1 MTSTCFLK
9 KYGLFIFLFLLS
21 VALQA
26 QSMEYKK
33 AINDF
38 QRHYNNKD
46 ADAIFNSFSPNMQHA
61 ISLKKTKSFIQSL
74 HSQLGAMEQ
83 ATFIEY
89 SLNTRAL
96 FKSDFKRGTMAV
108 YLSLDTNKQLNL
120 LLVKP
125 YETPIVPQYQVTPQL
140 DAYPQAIADSIFT
153 YTKAFPNATQLA
165 IAVVQ
170 DGQTSYYGIIKE
182 KNVVHPISNE
192 QSIFEIGSI
201 TKVFTS
207 SVLASLVHKEL
218 ISLDG
223 SITPYYP
230 YDIKENPNIT
240 FKSLANHTS
249 GLPRLPDNL
258 NPKVKEDPYQEYNE
272 TKLKA
277 YLQRFLPSSTT
288 PAYIYS
294 NLGAGILGYTLA
306 RSQETTFPILIQE
319 EILTPYGLSHTY
331 TNPEAVPNQLVLGLD
346 ESGNTTSN
354 WHFDTLFAAGGLLS
368 CVADLAV
375 FANAQFNPD
384 DDTLALT
391 RIPTVSVS
399 PTMQIGLGWHIITS
413 KKGQTLYWHNG
424 GTGGYS
430 SSMAIDTAN
439 KTAVVILSNVSPSNT
454 YGKNIDKLCF
464 GLLPTTEN

>member
-1 MTSTCFLK
+1 
-9 KYGLFIFLFLLS
+9 
-21 VALQA
+21 
-26 QSMEYKK
+26 MEYKK

-96 FKSDFKRGTMAV
+96 FKSDFKHGTMAV
-108 YLSLDTNKQLNL
+108 YLSLDSNNQLNL

-125 YETPIVPQYQVTPQL
+125 YETPIVPKYRATKQL

-153 YTKAFPNATQLA
+153 YTKAYPNATQLA

-182 KNVVHPISNE
+182 KNVVHPIKNE
-192 QSIFEIGSI
+192 QFIFEIGSI

-207 SVLASLVHKEL
+207 SVLASLVNKGL

-258 NPKVKEDPYQEYNE
+258 NPKVKEDPYQDYNE

-288 PAYIYS
+288 STFTYS
-294 NLGAGILGYTLA
+294 NLGTGILGYTLG
-306 RSQETTFPILIQE
+306 RSQETTFPLLLQE
-319 EILTPYGLSHTY
+319 EILRPYGLNHTY
-331 TNPEAVPNQLVLGLD
+331 TNLESVPNQLVPGLD
-346 ESGNTTSN
+346 ESGNTIPN
-354 WHFDTLFAAGGLLS
+354 WQFDTLFAAGGLLS
-368 CVADLAV
+368 SVADLAI
-375 FANAQFNPD
+375 FASAQFNPD
-384 DDTLALT
+384 DDTLTLT
-391 RIPTVSVS
+391 RIPTVNVS
-399 PTMQIGLGWHIITS
+399 PTMEMGLGWHILTS
-413 KKGQTLYWHNG
+413 KKGNTLYWHNG
-424 GTGGYS
+424 ATGGYS
-430 SSMAIDTAN
+430 SSMTIDTAH
-439 KTAVVILSNVSPSNT
+439 KTAVVILSNVSPDNT
-454 YGKNIDKLCF
+454 YNKNIDKLCF
-464 GLLPTTEN
+464 KLIELVTN